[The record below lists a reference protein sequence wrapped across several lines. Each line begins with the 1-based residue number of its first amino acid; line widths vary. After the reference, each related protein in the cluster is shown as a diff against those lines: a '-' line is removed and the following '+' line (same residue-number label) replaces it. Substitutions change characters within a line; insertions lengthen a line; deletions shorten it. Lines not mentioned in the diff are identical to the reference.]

1 MILKSEKCKFHQ
13 HKTRMSIY
21 DVNVDRIVVNNRVS
35 FGKKGF
41 KHFIGRKDDKKV
53 RPLRVILPKISAYK

>member
-1 MILKSEKCKFHQ
+1 
-13 HKTRMSIY
+13 MSIY

-41 KHFIGRKDDKKV
+41 KHFIGSIDGKKV
-53 RPLRVILPKISAYK
+53 RSLCVILPKISAYK